1 MEEGYIKF
9 SRKILRNEFLM
20 EDEKAYCLFTKLL
33 LCVDYKTG
41 TMITGR
47 LKLAKLTGYNKNTV
61 YKVLRRLEREHM
73 VELES
78 TASKTKI
85 TILNWKKF
93 QGPPIKEGDF
103 SVTTREQLGNSLS
116 NNQDNSL
123 PINKNEDLNNMS
135 NNSRIDQV
143 AGGNT
148 IQEEE
153 KEYINNTPSKSSEG
167 TAIEDKDAELR
178 IELEAIMK
186 IINPSEKLTNARIT
200 LLRAR
205 KKDNYSFDEIKAA
218 AFELSKSDWHKENKQ
233 MSIDNLLRPSKFGN
247 WYQKSIAKKTS
258 YVIPGSVPTRNNNP
272 LLQDKELTPE
282 QKERGQLIKQI
293 MEKGIKLSSL
303 TGKTN
308 QDLKEL
314 LSVK

>member
-1 MEEGYIKF
+1 
-9 SRKILRNEFLM
+9 M

>member
-1 MEEGYIKF
+1 LEEGYIKF